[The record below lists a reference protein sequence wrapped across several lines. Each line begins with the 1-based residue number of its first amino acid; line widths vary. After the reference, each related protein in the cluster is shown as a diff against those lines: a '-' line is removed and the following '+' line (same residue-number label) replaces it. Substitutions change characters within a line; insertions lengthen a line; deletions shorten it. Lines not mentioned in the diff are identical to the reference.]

1 MSYSSTWKKLTL
13 AVFVYVATVNAY
25 KVFKEPW
32 EQGVK
37 VMDCYKFML
46 QLAKELVKPWA
57 EEQLLFHGKQGTN
70 QPAIK
75 TVFSHLNISRQ
86 LSGQSPGKK
95 NALDLS

>member
-1 MSYSSTWKKLTL
+1 
-13 AVFVYVATVNAY
+13 
-25 KVFKEPW
+25 
-32 EQGVK
+32 
-37 VMDCYKFML
+37 ML

-57 EEQLLFHGKQGTN
+57 EEQRLFHGKQGTN